1 MQRRFAVQF
10 NRFFG
15 KCYMWPYSDTS
26 HLPLCPADMS
36 LDPSSFSG
44 MKLRSKASLQ
54 GSGSTHSADSS
65 PSPSPMS
72 SFPRRGVTGGGRD
85 SAGYL
90 EELEKER

>member
-1 MQRRFAVQF
+1 MQF

-15 KCYMWPYSDTS
+15 KGYMWPYSDTIN
-26 HLPLCPADMS
+26 LPLCPAEMS

-44 MKLRSKASLQ
+44 VKLRSKASLQ
-54 GSGSTHSADSS
+54 GSSSTHSSDSN
-65 PSPSPMS
+65 PSPMS